1 MQQLYAQIVAD
12 QAAELITK
20 IAGLNPASIEVA
32 PGSEALAEGSLTL
45 FIEFRS
51 VSAAQRGGGRLLC
64 SCPPQDD
71 GQWPLIQAI
80 ARTMGF
86 DQSLMD
92 SPDGPANIL
101 GEYLNMVMGLAAADW
116 AEQGFQIYF
125 STPKIFNSLQV
136 PTNSPG
142 RFQMT
147 IITDCGARLDLRLS
161 FSPR

>member
-20 IAGLNPASIEVA
+20 IAGLKPASIEVA

-64 SCPPQDD
+64 SCPPQD

-92 SPDGPANIL
+92 SPEGPANIL

-116 AEQGFQIYF
+116 ADKGFQIYF
-125 STPKIFNSLQV
+125 STPKIFNGPQAA
-136 PTNSPG
+136 PNSPG
-142 RFQMT
+142 RFQMAIVT
-147 IITDCGARLDLRLS
+147 ECGARLDLRLS
-161 FSPR
+161 FSLR